1 MPFILEKWLQ
11 ARSLQMAKMKS
22 VRTITDTVTDSGI
35 ENYEKNCDKASEI
48 SIDIVLGL
56 LKEIKAY
63 ILGGKNDEE

>member
-1 MPFILEKWLQ
+1 
-11 ARSLQMAKMKS
+11 MAKMKS

-63 ILGGKNDEE
+63 ILGGKNDEEWRNSWVKERNAERDW

>member
-1 MPFILEKWLQ
+1 
-11 ARSLQMAKMKS
+11 MAKMKS